1 MPYSP
6 LMVKPMRDEL
16 TSIGVG
22 ELMSATDVD
31 RFMEEA
37 NDGTS
42 LLIVNSVCGCAAGGA
57 RPALARALQ
66 HAVRPEAV
74 YTVFAGQD
82 LDATARVRSY
92 FSDYQPSSPC
102 FMLVKDGEMAE
113 MIHRHQIEGRSPD
126 QVAAMLTA
134 AFDAHCGVGAEGRA

>member
-1 MPYSP
+1 MPYHP
-6 LMVKPMRDEL
+6 MMVQPMKDEVTRLGARELL
-16 TSIGVG
+16 TV
-22 ELMSATDVD
+22 ADVD
-31 RFMEEA
+31 A
-37 NDGTS
+37 VLGDHHGTA
-42 LLIVNSVCGCAAGGA
+42 LVFVNSVCGCAAGGA